1 MTTKVLLTHHHRDAI
16 ENAADRGFWMP
27 LPIEAEQL
35 KDVMYLTS
43 LSYGEITLKQLVEVA
58 SFEPWRESDGIERW
72 LPFLGQRLELPK
84 PLPLGD
90 RQLLAG
96 WLHVSARR
104 CRSWSSM
111 HCWRLNV
118 SAMCCPAPVPVA
130 TCRGALLLPR
140 PLMQPAGEI
149 WLLEHPVLEAPHQES
164 ALVAGSCFA
173 VQGTEP
179 APHRVGAHLQ
189 L

>member
-27 LPIEAEQL
+27 LVLEAGQL

-58 SFEPWRESDGIERW
+58 SFEPWREADGVVRW

-90 RQLLAG
+90 RRLLAG
-96 WLHVSARR
+96 WLPRQREAVQLIELDALLAAKGLSDVLPGSGACCHLPRRNALVSVSAAVH
-104 CRSWSSM
+104 RS
-111 HCWRLNV
+111 
-118 SAMCCPAPVPVA
+118 
-130 TCRGALLLPR
+130 GA
-140 PLMQPAGEI
+140 A
-149 WLLEHPVLEAPHQES
+149 A
-164 ALVAGSCFA
+164 
-173 VQGTEP
+173 
-179 APHRVGAHLQ
+179 
-189 L
+189 

>member
-27 LPIEAEQL
+27 LPLAAEQL

-43 LSYGEITLKQLVEVA
+43 LSYGEISLKQLVEVA
-58 SFEPWRESDGIERW
+58 SFEPWRESDGVERW

-96 WLHVSARR
+96 WLPRQREAVQIIE
-104 CRSWSSM
+104 
-111 HCWRLNV
+111 LD
-118 SAMCCPAPVPVA
+118 
-130 TCRGALLLPR
+130 ALLAAERLSDVLPGSGACCHLPR
-140 PLMQPAGEI
+140 RPA
-149 WLLEHPVLEAPHQES
+149 LS
-164 ALVAGSCFA
+164 AVAGA
-173 VQGTEP
+173 VGRRGL
-179 APHRVGAHLQ
+179 AA
-189 L
+189 